1 VELGD
6 KLRLV
11 YPLVLVGSEVQLLL
25 GLNMLPRAEA
35 NQGTFL
41 ERFPDRMAI
50 HYVDCF
56 DCVHLI
62 WFAAFTLCGAL
73 EGFRPRGE
81 IDPFGR
87 ASLGRLPVVLLLVS
101 TLTGASMPRRRIC
114 GARLH
119 DHVHGICRRHIGLR
133 WWLDV
138 LGR

>member
-1 VELGD
+1 VESAD

-11 YPLVLVGSEVQLLL
+11 YPPVLVGSEVQLLL

-56 DCVHLI
+56 DCIHLI
-62 WFAAFTLCGAL
+62 WFGSFTLCGAL

-81 IDPFGR
+81 IDPFAR
-87 ASLGRLPVVLLLVS
+87 VFRPVCQLCTLLVS
-101 TLTGASMPRRRIC
+101 ALTGLPCRGERIC

-119 DHVHGICRRHIGLR
+119 DDVHGIRRRHIGL
-133 WWLDV
+133 L
-138 LGR
+138 